1 MVCDVV
7 YDVDSGRDRRF
18 FSMKR
23 LPLVSAIFVVSLVVL
38 VVALPA
44 GASPVRTP
52 RSFTLSSQ
60 TCPNLPPG
68 TTLNGSGIESSI
80 TIERTNASGV
90 TTIMNATHTHGTTT
104 DQDGNVYVFD
114 YSNEFRV
121 SNTLASPDTFT
132 GLMTDHFS
140 NSGRGPAKLNN
151 GFVAEITLLPVF
163 SALPISSFGDP
174 ISFPDGA
181 AHCDPL

>member
-1 MVCDVV
+1 
-7 YDVDSGRDRRF
+7 
-18 FSMKR
+18 MKR
-23 LPLVSAIFVVSLVVL
+23 LPLVSAIFVVAL

-60 TCPNLPPG
+60 TCPNLATG

-80 TIERTNASGV
+80 TIERTNATGV
-90 TTIMNATHTHGTTT
+90 TTIINVTHTHGTST

-121 SNTLASPDTFT
+121 SNSVASPGTFT
-132 GLMTDHFS
+132 GFMTDHFS
-140 NSGRGPAKLNN
+140 NSGSGPAKLNN
-151 GFVAEITLLPVF
+151 GFVAEITLIPVF
-163 SALPISSFGDP
+163 IAEPISSFGDP

>member
-1 MVCDVV
+1 VVCDVV
-7 YDVDSGRDRRF
+7 CDVDSGRDRRF

-60 TCPNLPPG
+60 TCPNLPTG

-80 TIERTNASGV
+80 TIEDQREWRHDDHKRNAH
-90 TTIMNATHTHGTTT
+90 ARDHHRPRW
-104 DQDGNVYVFD
+104 Q
-114 YSNEFRV
+114 RV
-121 SNTLASPDTFT
+121 
-132 GLMTDHFS
+132 
-140 NSGRGPAKLNN
+140 R
-151 GFVAEITLLPVF
+151 V
-163 SALPISSFGDP
+163 
-174 ISFPDGA
+174 
-181 AHCDPL
+181 

>member
-1 MVCDVV
+1 MRRLALVPVV
-7 YDVDSGRDRRF
+7 
-18 FSMKR
+18 
-23 LPLVSAIFVVSLVVL
+23 LVIAL

-44 GASPVRTP
+44 GASPARTS
-52 RSFTLSSQ
+52 RDFELSWD
-60 TCPNLPPG
+60 TCPNLPTG

-90 TTIMNATHTHGTTT
+90 TTIINVTHTHGTST

-121 SNTLASPDTFT
+121 SNTVADPATFT
-132 GLMTDHFS
+132 GKMTDHFS
-140 NSGRGPAKLNN
+140 NSGSGPARLNN
-151 GFVAEITLLPVF
+151 GFVAQITLMPVF
-163 SALPISSFGDP
+163 SAQPISSFGDP

>member
-1 MVCDVV
+1 M
-7 YDVDSGRDRRF
+7 GRERRF
-18 FSMKR
+18 SMRR
-23 LPLVSAIFVVSLVVL
+23 LALVPAILVIAL

-44 GASPVRTP
+44 GASPARREVV
-52 RSFTLSSQ
+52 FTLISE
-60 TCPNLPPG
+60 TCPNLSAG

-90 TTIMNATHTHGTTT
+90 TTLINATHTHGTST
-104 DQDGNVYVFD
+104 DQDGNVYVFN

-121 SNTLASPDTFT
+121 SNTVADPETFT

-140 NSGRGPAKLNN
+140 NSGSGPAKLNN
-151 GFVAEITLLPVF
+151 GFVAQITLAPVF
-163 SALPISSFGDP
+163 SAQPISSFGDP